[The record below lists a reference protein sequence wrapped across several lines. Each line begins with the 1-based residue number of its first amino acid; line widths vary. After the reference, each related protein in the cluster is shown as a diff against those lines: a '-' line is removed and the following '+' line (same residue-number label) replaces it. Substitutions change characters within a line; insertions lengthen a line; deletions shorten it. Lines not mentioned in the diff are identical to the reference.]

1 MRKKAVRL
9 NAITNAQ
16 LMLKLSEGV
25 YTQLE
30 LAEESGLC
38 VRTVRPYLKALHKV
52 GVIHICEWTE
62 DALGHRSQ
70 VVYKLGKGK
79 DVEKPKMD
87 EKAIAK
93 RYREKLKQ
101 RKLMKAL
108 DAIKTVCTATSARR
122 INKTLAA
129 NQESIRSRA

>member
-25 YTQLE
+25 FTQLE
-30 LAEESGLC
+30 LAQETGLC
-38 VRTVRPYLKALHKV
+38 IRTVRPYLRALHKV

-62 DALGHRSQ
+62 DGLGHRTQ
-70 VVYKLGKGK
+70 MVFKLGEGK
-79 DVEKPKMD
+79 DAQKPKMD
-87 EKAIAK
+87 VKAIAK

-101 RKLMKAL
+101 RKLMKDL
-108 DAIKTVCTATSARR
+108 NAIKTVCTTTSTRR